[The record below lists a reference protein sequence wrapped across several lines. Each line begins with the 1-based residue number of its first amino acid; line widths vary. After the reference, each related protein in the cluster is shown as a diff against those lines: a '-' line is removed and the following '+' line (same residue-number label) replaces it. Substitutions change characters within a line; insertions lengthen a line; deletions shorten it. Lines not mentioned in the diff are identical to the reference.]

1 MTLRANHSTLDSF
14 QRIMLANPRTS
25 FRSNVADMPLASK
38 SPRSLPRR
46 HTQRPAKLEIASPDR
61 RSTNHFPA
69 PVGMGEDIQIPHE
82 ARESSV
88 PESRSAN
95 VTRESERRRRPET
108 QDSNASAMTLGTV
121 EEAGFSELQAAFES
135 AYERMLRVPPPSVV
149 DTVLS
154 AAWQPKVFKS
164 AESRARFQMKQL
176 RCPLSFSR
184 IILFQHRITP
194 FANAG
199 ILALSSAGTVD
210 GTPGFQRTR
219 SGRPTTPWCMFA
231 RARTPACKVCVHA
244 SLRPWVC
251 ARSP

>member
-176 RCPLSFSR
+176 RCPPLLQSHNLVPAPNNSLCKRGDPCPLIGRDRGWDSR
-184 IILFQHRITP
+184 FPAYEKRP
-194 FANAG
+194 AYD
-199 ILALSSAGTVD
+199 ALVHVCSCAYACVQSV
-210 GTPGFQRTR
+210 
-219 SGRPTTPWCMFA
+219 RPCE
-231 RARTPACKVCVHA
+231 PASMGV
-244 SLRPWVC
+244 R
-251 ARSP
+251 